1 MNKLY
6 LAGGCFWCISDY
18 FLMQDGVE
26 EVNVGYSGGLEKDA
40 TYEMVKAQKTKH
52 RESIEIIYDENAISL
67 NKLLDLYFIYV
78 DVLDEGGQGID
89 RGRSYSL
96 ALYYQNEQEKENFEK
111 RKAEEEKKLN
121 SQIAVAIEPFLFFIE
136 AEEEHQHFSLKNPEA
151 FEEELIVSGREEHL
165 KSKKK

>member
-96 ALYYQNEQEKENFEK
+96 ALYYQNEQEKEIFIK

>member
-96 ALYYQNEQEKENFEK
+96 ALYYQSETEKEIFEK

-121 SQIAVAIEPFLFFIE
+121 SQIAVAIESFLFFIE
-136 AEEEHQHFSLKNPEA
+136 AEEEHQHFSLKKPEA
-151 FEEELIVSGREEHL
+151 FEEELIASGREEHL